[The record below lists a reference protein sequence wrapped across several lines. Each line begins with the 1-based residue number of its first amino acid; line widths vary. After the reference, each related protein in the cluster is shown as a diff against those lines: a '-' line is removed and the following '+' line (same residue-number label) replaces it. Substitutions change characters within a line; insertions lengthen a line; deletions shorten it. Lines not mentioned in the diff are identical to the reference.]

1 MIETGKY
8 LDGTST
14 LHRCALATT
23 LYSCAGVTT
32 LHGSA
37 CHLSASCSTIVNDA
51 HILLQA
57 AMHEVFE
64 DDDMRQIFRW
74 LTKFLNNPYSEDD
87 QLVPAGLLFCLLT
100 SMHHSVFCFFKH
112 VELQHVR
119 STAAVSGTARNV
131 GNLVGYLSPSR
142 VVVGWLCNCHG
153 C

>member
-1 MIETGKY
+1 MIEAGKY

-23 LYSCAGVTT
+23 LYSCAGGTT

-37 CHLSASCSTIVNDA
+37 CRLSASCSTIVNDA

-87 QLVPAGLLFCLLT
+87 QLVPAGLLSCLLT
-100 SMHHSVFCFFKH
+100 SMHHSACCCLKRVQPCH
-112 VELQHVR
+112 IG
-119 STAAVSGTARNV
+119 STKTGSGAAMNG
-131 GNLVGYLSPSR
+131 GNLVGYLSP
-142 VVVGWLCNCHG
+142 
-153 C
+153 